1 MIQLRALHALVLL
14 CLLSPSGFVLADS
27 FDTGEAETSIV
38 ERFRDG
44 LEELEVEELRE
55 RVEQIMA
62 ALMDMAGHDQDI
74 RQRYEEARRA
84 GRDDESIRAMQDEI
98 NQMRHALER
107 AIDELPDVAVI
118 VAEINAHQQEM
129 FNLMQLRTE
138 AYRLLSIREVE
149 ANEEE

>member
-27 FDTGEAETSIV
+27 FDTEEAETSRV

-62 ALMDMAGHDQDI
+62 ALIDMAGHDQDI

-98 NQMRHALER
+98 NQMRQALER